1 MESLLSRIKR
11 RLRPSKP
18 KPEMSSS
25 SPGTM
30 RRMLER
36 LGKEGPVFSTVFDVG
51 ASDGRWAKDCMDLF
65 PSAHFHLLEAQA
77 YHFDALDAL
86 AASQAAVSVSK
97 AVAAAQVG
105 DVWFDVTDPF
115 GGAIVE
121 NLVCPKCVKLPA
133 TTLDVERDRL
143 GLSGP
148 FAIKLDTHGCEV
160 AILDGGRSVLRESV
174 AIVMECYNF
183 KICEGCLI
191 FPDMCRHMNDLG
203 FRCVDM
209 ADLVWRPTDGAL
221 WQMDVL
227 FVRKDRTEFESNVYN
242 ELR

>member
-1 MESLLSRIKR
+1 
-11 RLRPSKP
+11 
-18 KPEMSSS
+18 
-25 SPGTM
+25 
-30 RRMLER
+30 MLER
-36 LGKEGPVFSTVFDVG
+36 LAKEGPVFSTVFDIG
-51 ASDGRWAKDCMDLF
+51 ASDGRWARDCMDLF
-65 PSAHFHLLEAQA
+65 PSAHFHLLQAQA

-115 GGAIVE
+115 DGAIVE
-121 NLVCPKCVKLPA
+121 NLACPKCVKLPA

-160 AILDGGRSVLRESV
+160 AILEGGRSVLRESV
-174 AIVMECYNF
+174 AIVMECHNF
-183 KICEGCLI
+183 KICDSYLV
-191 FPDMCRHMNDLG
+191 FPDMPRHMDDLG

-227 FVRKDRTEFESNVYN
+227 FVRNDRAEFTTNVYN
-242 ELR
+242 ETR